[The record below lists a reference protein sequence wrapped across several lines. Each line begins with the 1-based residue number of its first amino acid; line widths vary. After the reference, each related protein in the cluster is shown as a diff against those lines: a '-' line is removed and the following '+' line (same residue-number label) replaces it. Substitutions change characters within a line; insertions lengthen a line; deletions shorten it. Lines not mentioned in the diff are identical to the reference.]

1 MDTRN
6 YRAKP
11 RLPRGKHAARVVW
24 IGLACCIVVLA
35 VSLGVVLLKMP
46 AHASAHSTCST
57 TRWAEKQSADDY
69 QADGH
74 GTYHLQ
80 NQLWA
85 LVDSYW
91 TWDYCGSEF
100 AKSLL
105 WVPGGGSITDWC
117 IALSGTGGA
126 ANCAQGTTNGGG
138 PYILQTDPVSLLCGW
153 VAGSA
158 FNNDDP
164 WNLVALT
171 GAYPYGCAH

>member
-1 MDTRN
+1 MDTENFRSPPCLQPGRSLSRVAWIELASCILVSAIVLGAALI
-6 YRAKP
+6 RAP
-11 RLPRGKHAARVVW
+11 
-24 IGLACCIVVLA
+24 
-35 VSLGVVLLKMP
+35 S
-46 AHASAHSTCST
+46 HASAHTTCLT
-57 TRWAEKQSADDY
+57 TRWVERQSADDY

-91 TWDYCGSEF
+91 TWEYCGSEF

-105 WVPGGGSITDWC
+105 WVPYGASITDWC
-117 IALSGTGGA
+117 VALSGTGGA
-126 ANCAQGTTNGGG
+126 TACAQSTTGGGG
-138 PYILQTDPVSLLCGW
+138 PYMLQTDPVSQSCGY
-153 VAGSA
+153 VAAGA

>member
-6 YRAKP
+6 YRARP
-11 RLPRGKHAARVVW
+11 RLQYSRRAVRVVW
-24 IGLACCIVVLA
+24 IELACCILVSV
-35 VSLGVVLLKMP
+35 VSLGVILLKTP
-46 AHASAHSTCST
+46 SHASAHSTCST
-57 TRWAEKQSADDY
+57 THWAEKQSADDY
-69 QADGH
+69 QVEGN

-105 WVPGGGSITDWC
+105 WIPGGGSITDWC
-117 IALSGTGGA
+117 IALSGTDSA
-126 ANCAQGTTNGGG
+126 ANCTQGTTYGGG
-138 PYILQTDPVSLLCGW
+138 PYVLQTDPVSLLCGY

-164 WNLVALT
+164 WNLVTLT
-171 GAYPYGCAH
+171 GAYPYGCTH

>member
-1 MDTRN
+1 MDRRN
-6 YRAKP
+6 SRAQQ
-11 RLPRGKHAARVVW
+11 RLPRGRHAARAAWV
-24 IGLACCIVVLA
+24 GLACCILVSA
-35 VSLGVVLLKMP
+35 VALGVILLKAP
-46 AHASAHSTCST
+46 SHASAHTTCST

-69 QADGH
+69 QADAH

-105 WVPGGGSITDWC
+105 WVPAGGTITDWC

-126 ANCAQGTTNGGG
+126 ANCAQGTSYGGG
-138 PYILQTDPVSLLCGW
+138 PYVLQTGPVSQLCGW
-153 VAGSA
+153 AAGGA
-158 FNNDDP
+158 FNNVDP
-164 WNLVALT
+164 WDLVALT
-171 GAYPYGCAH
+171 GPFPYACAS

>member
-1 MDTRN
+1 MDTKNSHPTR
-6 YRAKP
+6 
-11 RLPRGKHAARVVW
+11 RLQPGRHTARVAW
-24 IGLACCIVVLA
+24 IGLACCIL
-35 VSLGVVLLKMP
+35 VSAIILGVTLIRAP
-46 AHASAHSTCST
+46 SHASAHTTCLT

-91 TWDYCGSEF
+91 TWDYCGSEY
-100 AKSLL
+100 ARSLL
-105 WVPGGGSITDWC
+105 WVPAGGSITDWC
-117 IALSGTGGA
+117 IALAGTSGS
-126 ANCAQGTTNGGG
+126 ANCAQGTTDGGG
-138 PYILQTDPVSLLCGW
+138 PYVLQTDSVSLLCGY

-164 WNLVALT
+164 WNLVGLT
-171 GAYPYGCAH
+171 GAFPYGCAH